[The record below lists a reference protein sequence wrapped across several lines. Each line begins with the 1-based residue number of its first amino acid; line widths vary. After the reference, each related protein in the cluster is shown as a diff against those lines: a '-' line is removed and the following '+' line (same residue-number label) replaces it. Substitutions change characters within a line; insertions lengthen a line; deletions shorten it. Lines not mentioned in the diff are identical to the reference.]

1 VFLYRQSYCDKDVP
15 RPPKE
20 GRAGRD
26 IFTQVAYAT
35 LNGSAVNTLK
45 YPPCCKLRPRNRLN
59 PLVLCVCVCVCVCVC
74 MVWCLCVRVC
84 ACVWCLC
91 VCACMHVMM
100 CSWEVDRVADR
111 QVCMLAVYS
120 QMYVCMY
127 VDE

>member
-1 VFLYRQSYCDKDVP
+1 MFLYRQSYCDKDVP

-59 PLVLCVCVCVCVCVC
+59 PLVLCVCVCVCVCVYG
-74 MVWCLCVRVC
+74 VVFVC
-84 ACVWCLC
+84 ACVC
-91 VCACMHVMM
+91 VCV
-100 CSWEVDRVADR
+100 VFVR
-111 QVCMLAVYS
+111 
-120 QMYVCMY
+120 VCMY
-127 VDE
+127 ACDDVLMGGRSSCRQAGVHACRIFSNVCLHVR